1 MQAPHL
7 VAPRILFYAVNGL
20 GLGHVTRLL
29 AIADALR
36 KERPEAQVLF
46 ITTSEADAVIARE
59 GFAAVKL
66 PSKNLAGQSRLQP
79 GVYMKLAHTVVV
91 NTVAA
96 FNPAILVAD
105 TFPAGAVQELLPTL
119 SWAMRR
125 VFVFRAQH
133 AERARDVFFQSALA
147 RYDLCL
153 IPHAE
158 GSEDVPIPDSVRSV
172 WTGDIFLRERSQAWS
187 REKARFYLGLPQNAK
202 ILYVAF
208 GGGGDEEFVNALAS
222 TVAAAEGIGWTLAV
236 ADAPLARA
244 NLPAC
249 SDRLFRVSHYP
260 MAECFFAFDAAVS
273 AAGYNTVN
281 ELMHFGIPSILIPF
295 PRGFDDQF
303 ARVRRL
309 VEAGAAIASDLDPT
323 PLRAALD
330 RLADERIAGA
340 LRAKAESLVPQSGA
354 PRAAQEILSLL

>member
-29 AIADALR
+29 AIAGAIR
-36 KERPEAQVLF
+36 RARPEAQILF
-46 ITTSEADAVIARE
+46 ITTSEADVVIAKE

-66 PSKNLAGQSRLQP
+66 PSRNTASESQLQP

-119 SWAMRR
+119 SWTMRR
-125 VFVFRAQH
+125 VFVFRAQK
-133 AERARDVFFQSALA
+133 EKRATDPFFQNALA

-153 IPHAE
+153 IPHDE
-158 GSEDVPIPDSVRSV
+158 NSEDVPVPSSVRAV
-172 WTGDIFLRERSQAWS
+172 WTGDIFLRERKDAWP
-187 REKARFYLGLPQNAK
+187 REKAREYLGLPPEGK
-202 ILYVAF
+202 IVYVTF
-208 GGGGDEEFVNALAS
+208 GGGGDEEFVNALD
-222 TVAAAEGIGWTLAV
+222 TTLAAAKGTEWIVAV
-236 ADAPLARA
+236 ADAPLARRH
-244 NLPAC
+244 LPAC
-249 SDRLFRVSHYP
+249 SQNVFRVSHYP

-295 PRGFDDQF
+295 PRGLDDQF

-309 VEAGAAIASDLDPT
+309 VDAGAALTCALEPAALLS
-323 PLRAALD
+323 ALD
-330 RLADERIAGA
+330 RLADSRVAGE
-340 LRAKAESLVPQSGA
+340 LREKSECLVQESGAAKAA
-354 PRAAQEILSLL
+354 REILALL